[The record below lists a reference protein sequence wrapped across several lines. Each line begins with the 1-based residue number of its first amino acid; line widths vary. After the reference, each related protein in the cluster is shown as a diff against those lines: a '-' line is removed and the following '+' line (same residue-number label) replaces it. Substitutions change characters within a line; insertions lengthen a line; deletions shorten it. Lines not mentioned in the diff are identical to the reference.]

1 MSHAR
6 QSLCFLFDTP
16 CRVFSTAACLR
27 QSQLTQKIQ
36 FQPVSLA
43 ALPER
48 PPPSRETEGAGGPR
62 LLPTLFL
69 LGLVGGAWGHR
80 APEDWPA
87 GLWRGRPAPCR
98 LCGRW
103 QHRQT
108 LSHRLPPPHVW
119 ALATPP
125 QPRFWPSRAWGLC
138 PLPGL
143 RTCGCPLTRLRALP
157 TALEAGRRLPG
168 PFCFTD
174 RRCAPQG
181 QREGAR
187 GTLMAGG
194 LDEDTDP
201 ICGPHPHEG
210 LTSPDP
216 PRGVRIPAGTF
227 WRLEPADLGLESTKE

>member
-1 MSHAR
+1 M
-6 QSLCFLFDTP
+6 
-16 CRVFSTAACLR
+16 
-27 QSQLTQKIQ
+27 
-36 FQPVSLA
+36 
-43 ALPER
+43 
-48 PPPSRETEGAGGPR
+48 
-62 LLPTLFL
+62 LPTLFL

-187 GTLMAGG
+187 GTG
-194 LDEDTDP
+194 ERP
-201 ICGPHPHEG
+201 PGPFVSVFRTAVSLGRGQRAWARYKVGPVR
-210 LTSPDP
+210 SPEQSS
-216 PRGVRIPAGTF
+216 
-227 WRLEPADLGLESTKE
+227 LSL